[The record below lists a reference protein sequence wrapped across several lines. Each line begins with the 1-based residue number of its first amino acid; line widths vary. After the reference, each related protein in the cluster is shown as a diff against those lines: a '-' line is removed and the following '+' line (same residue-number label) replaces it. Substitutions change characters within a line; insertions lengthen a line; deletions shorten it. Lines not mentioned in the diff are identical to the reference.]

1 MAYERQPVTPD
12 SEPSNRRALA
22 RRTTTE
28 LSTDVLQPQFEAA
41 EAEGGINLREYW
53 EILVRRRWTVFIF
66 FLIVVAA
73 TVVATFLTTS
83 IYRATL
89 TLQIERNAPKVVS
102 YQNVTPMES
111 SYDRDFYQTQYELLK
126 SRALAERAV
135 NLLGL
140 AEHPLYRGRDAAP
153 ADSSVAWANTNP
165 AIDQANAQRLDQAR
179 ARHLDGTIA
188 AFGGAVA
195 VEPVRNSRLVKVH
208 FDSPDAQLSA
218 NAVNTLAKAFIEMN
232 LERRMDASS
241 YAKKF
246 LEERL
251 SQMRA
256 RLEDSEK
263 ELVKYARQERIV
275 NVDEKR
281 SAVAQKMQELNTALA
296 RAEEERIKNEALY
309 AQHKGAEGLGSMLI
323 LQSPVVQALAQ
334 IKAKLEAEYQ
344 DGLRVY
350 KPAYPSMQR
359 LKSQIDEIQ
368 AKIGQE
374 AGQVRAAIKGDYQAA
389 VEKERLLSAQ
399 LEQTKNEL
407 LTLQDNS
414 IQYNSLKREAD
425 SNRTLYEGLLQRMKE
440 VGVAGGIDV
449 NNISIVDKAEVPTGR
464 FKPSLRNNLLLAM
477 FLGLFGGVGLAFLF
491 EQVDDTLKTPEEAE
505 RYLGLPVLGVIP
517 IVKEMAGVGEDDPKL
532 ALSAQTDP
540 RSAFAEAYRSVR
552 TALQFST
559 PEGAPRVLVVT
570 SASIGEG
577 KSTTSLSLAIHFA
590 QTGGRVLLID
600 ADLRKPS
607 LHKSLK
613 TDNGH
618 GLTNYLAG
626 EAAPLEITKPTF
638 IPNLFFIP
646 TGPLPPNP
654 ADLLASAKMVSLL
667 SLATEKFQYVIL
679 DGPPVL
685 GLSDAPILANMADG
699 TIFVVEAASTR
710 RGFAQNA
717 VKRLRGARARVL
729 GGIVTKLQAG
739 GKSYAYYQHN
749 YYYAYGE
756 GPSSAKKLTA

>member
-1 MAYERQPVTPD
+1 MASERQPVTPD

-22 RRTTTE
+22 RRATTE
-28 LSTDVLQPQFEAA
+28 LSTDVLQPQFEPA

-53 EILVRRRWTVFIF
+53 DILVRRRWTVFIF
-66 FLIVVAA
+66 FLIVVSAA
-73 TVVATFLTTS
+73 MVATFLMTS
-83 IYRATL
+83 IYRASL
-89 TLQIERNAPKVVS
+89 TLQIERDVPKVVA
-102 YQNVTPMES
+102 YQTSPTES
-111 SYDRDFYQTQYELLK
+111 PQERDFYQTQYELLK
-126 SRALAERAV
+126 SRTLAERVV
-135 NLLGL
+135 NQLGL
-140 AEHPLYRGRDAAP
+140 ADHPLYRGHDLAS
-153 ADSSVAWANTNP
+153 ADSSLAWANNSTE
-165 AIDQANAQRLDQAR
+165 IDQASAQRLDQAR
-179 ARHLDGTIA
+179 TQYLEGTIS
-188 AFGGAVA
+188 AFGGALTI
-195 VEPVRNSRLVKVH
+195 EPVRNSRLIKIH

-218 NAVNTLAKAFIEMN
+218 KAANALAKAFIEIN

-256 RLEDSEK
+256 RLEDSER
-263 ELVKYARQERIV
+263 ELVKYAREERII

-296 RAEEERIKNEALY
+296 RAEEERIKQQALH
-309 AQHKGAEGLGSMLI
+309 AQHKGADGLGSTLI
-323 LQSPVVQALAQ
+323 LQSPVVQHLAE
-334 IKAKLEAEYQ
+334 IKAKLEADYQ
-344 DGLRVY
+344 KDLRVY

-368 AKIGQE
+368 AKINQE
-374 AGQVRAAIKGDYQAA
+374 AGQVRAAIKGGYEAA
-389 VEKERLLSAQ
+389 VEKEKLLSAQ
-399 LEQTKNEL
+399 LELTKNEL

-440 VGVAGGIDV
+440 VGVAGGIDI
-449 NNISIVDKAEVPTGR
+449 NNISIVDKAEIPTR
-464 FKPSLRNNLLLAM
+464 RHKPSLAINGLLAV
-477 FLGLFGGVGLAFLF
+477 FIGLFGGVGLAFFF
-491 EQVDDTLKTPEEAE
+491 EQVDDTVKTPEEVE
-505 RYLGLPVLGVIP
+505 RYFGLPVLGVIP
-517 IVKEMAGVGEDDPKL
+517 IVKEATNTGEDDPKL

-559 PEGAPRVLVVT
+559 PEGAPRVLAVT
-570 SASIGEG
+570 SPSIGEG

-590 QTGGRVLLID
+590 QTGGLVLLID

-607 LHKSLK
+607 LHKALDL
-613 TDNGH
+613 DNGH

-626 EAAPLEITKPTF
+626 EASLSEITKPSF
-638 IPNLFFIP
+638 IPHMFFIP

-699 TIFVVEAASTR
+699 TILVVEAACTR

-717 VKRLRGARARVL
+717 IKRLRGARARL
-729 GGIVTKLQAG
+729 IGGIVTKLEVG
-739 GKSYAYYQHN
+739 GKSYAYYQHS

-756 GPSSAKKLTA
+756 DPSSVKKLTA